1 MKAIILKVLKSPVF
15 WLGALI
21 IGLAITCSIQHKK
34 LSEKGEEVARLECNQ
49 TTLLKDVEHY
59 RSKNGE
65 LVTSVN
71 ALTLHKDELETL
83 IPKYENEIRSL
94 KIKLE
99 DAKSIAHIETET
111 NVEASIP
118 IADQSVPASEDSVLK
133 TPESVPSPEQ
143 NVPAVPKEFYWKDD
157 WTEISGKIY
166 ADSLS
171 CSVTCRD
178 SITLVAHYERRK
190 CLFKKKGKL
199 IKYDVKSKNPHVTV
213 KGVDVVELI
222 EE

>member
-1 MKAIILKVLKSPVF
+1 MKTILIKLLKSPVF
-15 WLGALI
+15 WLSLAV
-21 IGLAITCSIQHKK
+21 IGLAITCSIQRRDIT
-34 LSEKGEEVARLECNQ
+34 EKGKEVARLECNQ

-59 RSKNGE
+59 RGKNGE

-71 ALTLHKDELETL
+71 ALTLRKDELETL

-118 IADQSVPASEDSVLK
+118 IADQSVPAVVDSVLK
-133 TPESVPSPEQ
+133 TPVSVPVPEQ
-143 NVPAVPKEFYWKDD
+143 SVPALPKEFYWKDD

-178 SITLVAHYERRK
+178 SITLVAHYERKK

-213 KGVDVVELI
+213 KGIDVVELI